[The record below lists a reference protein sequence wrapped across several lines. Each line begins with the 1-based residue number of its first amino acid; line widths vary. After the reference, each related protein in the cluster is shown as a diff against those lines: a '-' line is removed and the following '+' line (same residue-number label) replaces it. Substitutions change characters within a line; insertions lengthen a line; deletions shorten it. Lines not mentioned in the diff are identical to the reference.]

1 MLPAAIHNYEV
12 ERSMS
17 TITVPL
23 PEASLAALT
32 RLADQLGTSPQDL
45 ARQGIEELIHDRRTR
60 FRDTADY
67 VLEKNREL
75 YRRLAQ

>member
-1 MLPAAIHNYEV
+1 
-12 ERSMS
+12 MS

-23 PEASLAALT
+23 PDASLAALT

-45 ARQGIEELIHDRRTR
+45 ARQGIEELIQDRRAR